1 MDINSTGIE
10 TTSQGLFYNSP
21 MEACIMICKTN
32 KEPERKK
39 DDKELERFMG
49 ILKSCFDEE

>member
-21 MEACIMICKTN
+21 MEACIMISKTN
-32 KEPERKK
+32 KEPERKGK
-39 DDKELERFMG
+39 MIKN
-49 ILKSCFDEE
+49 LKGLWAS